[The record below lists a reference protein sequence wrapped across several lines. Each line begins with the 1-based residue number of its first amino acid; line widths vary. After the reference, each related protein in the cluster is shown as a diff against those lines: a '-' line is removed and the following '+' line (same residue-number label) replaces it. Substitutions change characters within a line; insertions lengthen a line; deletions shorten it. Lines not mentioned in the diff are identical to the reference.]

1 VGEKLRCGRL
11 SAFVLVWQKSEK
23 SSIPP
28 GVPDIEDEHLNSLRA
43 ENIFKT
49 SNMPRPRHNTTA
61 LPRNLRSE
69 LGIRDTYG
77 EKKRRLNGPASRKE
91 RRQNERTQKKSR
103 HAAPPNKKVFQ
114 RTHHQARADSNE
126 GLGDGNVDLD
136 SDDMD
141 VDGMPSPPRKK
152 SKSTK
157 ETAEKPKSILK
168 KAPAPQ
174 ESESESE
181 PESDIDLNESEDE
194 DEDEEEEDDDESDE
208 DIYEDESEEYKP
220 SENLVSGSVKS
231 KLAQDDAEIAALEKK
246 LGLKK
251 GSKLPKAFEDDGL
264 DDLLGDL
271 GGGDDG
277 SEDESRKR
285 KREADD
291 WLQAKRL
298 KAKTRQ
304 AQTSQQ
310 EDSELDSEED
320 GDLDKEI
327 FGSDDEDEAADGSDF
342 EGFDEEANK
351 GPKQKENPYI
361 APVTKPEPTAQKYIP
376 PSLRARSDP
385 DSENLTRLKR
395 QAQGQ
400 LNKLSEA
407 NMLSIVA
414 EFEKLYRDYPRQHVT
429 STLIN
434 LLMALICERAALN
447 DTFLILHA
455 GFISA
460 LYKLLGMDFG
470 AEIVQTVVETLDAEG
485 DERGKFQ
492 GKETLN
498 LVSLLSQLYNFHVI
512 GSTLMFDYVR
522 LFVQNITEANT
533 ELLLKVIRSKS
544 YRSRY
549 QTHRIVLTYVQTLA
563 HNFEWM
569 TRQR

>member
-1 VGEKLRCGRL
+1 
-11 SAFVLVWQKSEK
+11 
-23 SSIPP
+23 
-28 GVPDIEDEHLNSLRA
+28 
-43 ENIFKT
+43 
-49 SNMPRPRHNTTA
+49 MPRPRHNTTA

-77 EKKRRLNGPASRKE
+77 DRKRRLNGPASRKE
-91 RRQNERTQKKSR
+91 RRQNERTQKKSG
-103 HAAPPNKKVFQ
+103 HAAPSNKKVFQ
-114 RTHHQARADSNE
+114 RPQPQARDDSDE
-126 GLGDGNVDLD
+126 ELGDEDLDLD
-136 SDDMD
+136 SGDMD
-141 VDGMPSPPRKK
+141 VDEKPSAPRKK
-152 SKSTK
+152 LKPTD
-157 ETAEKPKSILK
+157 ETVHKPKSILK
-168 KAPAPQ
+168 KAPAQ
-174 ESESESE
+174 KDSASESGSESE
-181 PESDIDLNESEDE
+181 PEIDLNEEE
-194 DEDEEEEDDDESDE
+194 NENEDEEDESDE
-208 DIYEDESEEYKP
+208 DAYEDRPAEAES
-220 SENLVSGSVKS
+220 SEKHIPGSVKS

-264 DDLLGDL
+264 DDILGDL
-271 GGGDDG
+271 GRGGDS

-298 KAKTRQ
+298 KAQ
-304 AQTSQQ
+304 AQQAQKPQQ
-310 EDSELDSEED
+310 DDSEMDSEED
-320 GDLDKEI
+320 VDLDEEI
-327 FGSDDEDEAADGSDF
+327 FGSDDGDEADDGSDF
-342 EGFDEEANK
+342 EGFDEEDK
-351 GPKQKENPYI
+351 EPKKKENPYI
-361 APVTKPEPTAQKYIP
+361 APATKPEPTAQKYIP

-385 DSENLTRLKR
+385 ESESLTRLKR

-434 LLMALICERAALN
+434 LLMGLICERAALN

-470 AEIVQTVVETLDAEG
+470 AEIVQKIVETLDAEG

-492 GKETLN
+492 GKEALN

-512 GSTLMFDYVR
+512 GSSLMFDYVR
-522 LFVQNITEANT
+522 LFVQEITEANT

-544 YRSRY
+544 YGLHY
-549 QTHRIVLTYVQTLA
+549 QPTEL
-563 HNFEWM
+563 F
-569 TRQR
+569 

>member
-1 VGEKLRCGRL
+1 
-11 SAFVLVWQKSEK
+11 
-23 SSIPP
+23 
-28 GVPDIEDEHLNSLRA
+28 
-43 ENIFKT
+43 
-49 SNMPRPRHNTTA
+49 MPRPRHKTTA
-61 LPRNLRSE
+61 LPRDLRSE

-91 RRQNERTQKKSR
+91 RRQNERTEKKSR
-103 HAAPPNKKVFQ
+103 HAAPQNKKVFQ
-114 RTHHQARADSNE
+114 RPQQQARNDNNQKH
-126 GLGDGNVDLD
+126 GDRDLDLD

-141 VDGMPSPPRKK
+141 MDEKPSPPRKK
-152 SKSTK
+152 AKSIK
-157 ETAEKPKSILK
+157 EAEKPKSILK
-168 KAPAPQ
+168 KASAAPQ

-181 PESDIDLNESEDE
+181 PGSEIDLNESEDE
-194 DEDEEEEDDDESDE
+194 DEDEEEEDEDESDE
-208 DIYEDESEEYKP
+208 EAYEDMP
-220 SENLVSGSVKS
+220 DENEASDSRISGSVKS

-264 DDLLGDL
+264 DDILGDL
-271 GGGDDG
+271 GGGGGDV

-298 KAKTRQ
+298 KAKAQQ
-304 AQTSQQ
+304 AQTPQQ
-310 EDSELDSEED
+310 DDSEMDSEED
-320 GDLDKEI
+320 VDLDEQI
-327 FGSDDEDEAADGSDF
+327 FGSDDGESAEGSDF
-342 EGFDEEANK
+342 DGFDEEESK
-351 GPKQKENPYI
+351 VPKKKENPYI
-361 APVTKPEPTAQKYIP
+361 APVTKPQPTAQKYIP

-385 DSENLTRLKR
+385 ESEDLTRLKR

-434 LLMALICERAALN
+434 LLMGLICERAALN

-470 AEIVQTVVETLDAEG
+470 AEIVQTVVETLDARG
-485 DERGKFQ
+485 DERGQFQ

-512 GSTLMFDYVR
+512 GSSLMFDYVR
-522 LFVQNITEANT
+522 LFVQDITEANT

-544 YRSRY
+544 SQSRLN
-549 QTHRIVLTYVQTLA
+549 RFVLTYLQILA
-563 HNFEWM
+563 RNSDSM
-569 TRQR
+569 THRH